1 MARVLRPGGRVCV
14 ATWAE
19 LRANPGY
26 DAMVRLLR
34 TLVGD
39 AVAEALVAPFTV
51 GRSEDLSR
59 IMRSAFSPVT
69 VTALDGTARFESVED
84 WVDTDVLGWTLRDM
98 IDESQLDEIRR
109 EAPRALKRFCD
120 DRGRVAF
127 RVRALAATHG

>member
-26 DAMVRLLR
+26 DAMVRPLR

-39 AVAEALVAPFTV
+39 AVGEAL
-51 GRSEDLSR
+51 
-59 IMRSAFSPVT
+59 
-69 VTALDGTARFESVED
+69 
-84 WVDTDVLGWTLRDM
+84 VDTDVLRWTLGDM
-98 IDESQLDEIRR
+98 IDEPQLDEIRR

-127 RVRALAATHG
+127 RVRALAATQG